1 MTQKSYQ
8 VMVELWG
15 TAPQSKM
22 TIAQRLQNH
31 HHLRDQ
37 LIILFWTGNCKFLSY
52 NRMQEAK
59 K

>member
-1 MTQKSYQ
+1 
-8 VMVELWG
+8 MVELWG

-31 HHLRDQ
+31 HHLRDGT
-37 LIILFWTGNCKFLSY
+37 IIVFWTGICKFLSY
-52 NRMQEAK
+52 NTPQEAK